1 MQQLFSDLKTTDYF
15 CDFASCSS
23 AALSLQD
30 SLTSFLCEQTN
41 TENDSAAAVHM
52 CNC

>member
-30 SLTSFLCEQTN
+30 SLTFLCEQTN